1 MKRAAIIVFLFLA
14 SSLVSCAGALN
25 YPITLS
31 YQPLKQYEKT
41 GGAPVTVALLSDKRQ
56 VADKRVIGKT
66 ENGTPFISLIGE
78 PAEALSK
85 GFASYLE
92 NRGYKVS
99 RTNEAWDGSLQ
110 SLNPYWNTIV
120 VGGTLDDIAL
130 NVTGNLVKTEYL
142 YSLKFTICIADART
156 RELLHKEKFEV
167 SSSYATV
174 PFSREKAE
182 ELINS
187 ALSEAVERGL
197 ADINKYMPKQLPL

>member
-1 MKRAAIIVFLFLA
+1 MKRAAIIVFFFLA
-14 SSLVSCAGALN
+14 STLVSCASTSN

-41 GGAPVTVALLSDKRQ
+41 GGVPVAVALLSDKRQ
-56 VADKRVIGKT
+56 VADKRVIGEK
-66 ENGTPFISLIGE
+66 EDGTPFISLVGE

-85 GFASYLE
+85 GFASYLA

-99 RTNEAWDGSLQ
+99 RINEAWDGNLR
-110 SLNPYWNTIV
+110 SLNPDWGTTV
-120 VGGTLDDIAL
+120 VGGTLDEVAL

-142 YSLKFTICIADART
+142 YSIKFTLCIADAKS

-167 SSSYATV
+167 SSSYVTV

-182 ELINS
+182 ELINT
-187 ALSEAVERGL
+187 ALSDAVERGL
-197 ADINKYMPKQLPL
+197 ADIGKYVH

>member
-14 SSLVSCAGALN
+14 SSLASCASTSN

-31 YQPLKQYEKT
+31 YQPLKQHEKT
-41 GGAPVTVALLSDKRQ
+41 GGVPVAVALLSDKRQ
-56 VADKRVIGKT
+56 VADKRVIGKK
-66 ENGTPFISLIGE
+66 ENGTPFISLLGD

-92 NRGYKVS
+92 NRGYTVS
-99 RTNEAWDGSLQ
+99 RINEAWDGNLR
-110 SLNPYWNTIV
+110 SLNPDWGAIV

-142 YSLKFTICIADART
+142 YSIKFTLYIADAKS
-156 RELLHKEKFEV
+156 RELLHKEKIDV
-167 SSSYATV
+167 SASYVTV

-182 ELINS
+182 ELINK

-197 ADINKYMPKQLPL
+197 ADKDKYMPK

>member
-14 SSLVSCAGALN
+14 SSLVSCAGTSN
-25 YPITLS
+25 YPITLY

-41 GGAPVTVALLSDKRQ
+41 GGVPVTVALLSDKRQ
-56 VADKRVIGKT
+56 VADKRVIGKK
-66 ENGTPFISLIGE
+66 EDGIPFISLVGE

-99 RTNEAWDGSLQ
+99 RTNEAWDGDLQ
-110 SLNPYWNTIV
+110 LLNPDWGAIV

-142 YSLKFTICIADART
+142 YSLKFTLYIADAKA
-156 RELLHKEKFEV
+156 RELLHKEKIEV
-167 SSSYATV
+167 SSSYVTV
-174 PFSREKAE
+174 QFSREKAE
-182 ELINS
+182 ELMNT
-187 ALSEAVERGL
+187 ALTDAVERGL
-197 ADINKYMPKQLPL
+197 ADINKYLPKGLPL

>member
-1 MKRAAIIVFLFLA
+1 MKRAAIIVFLFLV
-14 SSLVSCAGALN
+14 SSMVSCAGTLN

-41 GGAPVTVALLSDKRQ
+41 GGVPVTVALLSDERQ
-56 VADKRVIGKT
+56 VADKRVIGKK
-66 ENGTPFISLIGE
+66 EGGTPFISLVGD

-99 RTNEAWDGSLQ
+99 MTNETWDGNPKSLK
-110 SLNPYWNTIV
+110 PDWGVVV

-130 NVTGNLVKTEYL
+130 NVTGNLIKTEFI
-142 YSLKFTICIADART
+142 YSIKFTLCIADAKT
-156 RELLHKEKFEV
+156 RELLHKEKIEV
-167 SSSYATV
+167 SSSYETV

-182 ELINS
+182 ELINK

-197 ADINKYMPKQLPL
+197 ADKDKYMPK

>member
-1 MKRAAIIVFLFLA
+1 MKKMAIIALLFLA
-14 SSLVSCAGALN
+14 LSMVSCASTLN

-41 GGAPVTVALLSDKRQ
+41 GGVPVTVALLSDKRQ
-56 VADKRVIGKT
+56 VTAKRVIGEKD
-66 ENGTPFISLIGE
+66 NRTPFISLVGE

-85 GFASYLE
+85 GFASYFE

-99 RTNEAWDGSLQ
+99 RTNEAWDGNLA
-110 SLNPYWNTIV
+110 SLNPEWGAIV

-130 NVTGNLVKTEYL
+130 NVTGNLIKTEYI
-142 YSLKFTICIADART
+142 YSVKFTLYIADARSK
-156 RELLHKEKFEV
+156 ELLHKETFEV
-167 SSSYATV
+167 SSSYVTV

-182 ELINS
+182 ALINA

-197 ADINKYMPKQLPL
+197 ADIGKYIPN

>member
-1 MKRAAIIVFLFLA
+1 MKRAAIIVFFFLA
-14 SSLVSCAGALN
+14 SSLASCAGTSN

-41 GGAPVTVALLSDKRQ
+41 AGVPVTVALLSDKRQ
-56 VADKRVIGKT
+56 DADKRVIGKK
-66 ENGTPFISLIGE
+66 ENRTPFISLVGE

-99 RTNEAWDGSLQ
+99 ITNEVWDGNPQ
-110 SLNPYWNTIV
+110 SLSAGWGPV
-120 VGGTLDDIAL
+120 VIGGTLDDLTL

-142 YSLKFTICIADART
+142 YSIKFTLCIADARS
-156 RELLHKEKFEV
+156 RELLHKEKIEM
-167 SSSYATV
+167 SSSYVTV

-182 ELINS
+182 ELINK

-197 ADINKYMPKQLPL
+197 ADINKYMPK